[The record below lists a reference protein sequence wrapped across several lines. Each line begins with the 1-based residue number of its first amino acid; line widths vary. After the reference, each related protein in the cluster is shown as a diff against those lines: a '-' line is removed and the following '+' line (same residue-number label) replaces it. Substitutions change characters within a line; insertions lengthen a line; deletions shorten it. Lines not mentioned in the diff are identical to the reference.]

1 MISERKCRFVIVPI
15 LICIFM
21 PVLAAEPNESNGP
34 KTELKFETS
43 IEIKAWTIAVGKTEE
58 GKPKYFT
65 NPGPVKPS
73 YVAKVMLHDDYPRS
87 NSATGV
93 MNRILESPIAKKFS
107 KEQQQFF
114 KTELA
119 VRLDEPER
127 IPFYYSTWLYATS
140 EEDAK
145 LMAQAYIDGLN
156 RLADQNLS
164 RCKQRLSEHQQKFD
178 KEQKELSEK
187 QSQLKIIEKEYETR
201 KETTHRFSSGSE
213 AADLAKKSII
223 EMDKTLNSLDIE
235 LAGIRE
241 KLKAIEKYRNEPDYH
256 AEMYIRLD
264 EMYIE
269 LMIEMSGLEA
279 RRKITE
285 QIREKQQ
292 VFLSVYNRLINLRS
306 EVSSLEKSINIGKGS
321 IDDIKNDLKI
331 PRPWLQPPKV
341 YQNTVM
347 IYPVLT
353 EN

>member
-1 MISERKCRFVIVPI
+1 MISARKCQFVIVLNSIFI
-15 LICIFM
+15 LM
-21 PVLAAEPNESNGP
+21 PVFAGEPNES

-43 IEIKAWTIAVGKTEE
+43 IETMTWSIMVGKTEE
-58 GKPKYFT
+58 DKLKYFT

-73 YVAKVMLHDDYPRS
+73 YVANILLHEDYPLS
-87 NSATGV
+87 GSANIV
-93 MNRILESPIAKKFS
+93 MDRILESPIAKKFS
-107 KEQQQFF
+107 KEQQRFL

-127 IPFYYSTWLYATS
+127 IPFYYSKWLYAMS

-145 LMAQAYIDGLN
+145 LMARAYIGGLN

-164 RCKQRLSEHQQKFD
+164 RCKQRLSEYQQKFD

-187 QSQLKIIEKEYETR
+187 QSRLKIIEKEYETR
-201 KETTHRFSSGSE
+201 KEATYRFSSESE

-223 EMDKTLNSLDIE
+223 EMDKTLNALDIE

-241 KLKAIEKYRNEPDYH
+241 KLKAIDKYRNEPDYH

-279 RRKITE
+279 RRDITE
-285 QIREKQQ
+285 QICEKQQ
-292 VFLSVYNRLINLRS
+292 VFLSVYNRLINLRN

-321 IDDIKNDLKI
+321 IDNIKNDLKI

-341 YQNTVM
+341 YRNTVT
-347 IYPVLT
+347 IYPVIT
-353 EN
+353 DN